1 MVAPTVEQTVTWD
14 IAAAALTALLPAGVT
29 SYRKG
34 AVPGAD
40 GNSGTLP
47 AKFVTLHLERR
58 YLPPSHGSR
67 LRSRSGWRAI
77 ARAVANTTR
86 NADALLD
93 DCSGIEDQRLTVEGR
108 RSTPVEFESGV
119 PAAPDDGKFSGSLTW
134 TFTF

>member
-1 MVAPTVEQTVTWD
+1 MPAPSIEQTVTWD
-14 IAAAALTALLPAGVT
+14 VVETALTALLPAGVAV
-29 SYRKG
+29 YRKG
-34 AVPGAD
+34 DVPGAD
-40 GNSGTLP
+40 GQAGTLP
-47 AKFVTLHLERR
+47 EKFVTLHLERR
-58 YLPPSHGSR
+58 YLPASHGSR

-108 RSTPVEFESGV
+108 LSTPVEFESGA

>member
-14 IAAAALTALLPAGVT
+14 VVAAALTALLPVGVT
-29 SYRKG
+29 VYRKG
-34 AVPGAD
+34 TVPGAD
-40 GNSGTLP
+40 GQAGTLP
-47 AKFVTLHLERR
+47 QKFVTLHLERR

-67 LRSRSGWRAI
+67 LRSRASWRAI

-93 DCSGIEDQRLTVEGR
+93 DCSGIEDQRLTVEDYT
-108 RSTPVEFESGV
+108 STPVEFESGV

-134 TFTF
+134 TFTL